1 MQDLFWIA
9 KLLINRIEGLTEPN
23 VYFHINT
30 LFTNICDRV
39 IIDSSHKIT
48 HTHTH
53 TYTHIYIYNRMQCVL
68 IPIYLDFGIWNP
80 V

>member
-9 KLLINRIEGLTEPN
+9 KLLINRIEGLTEPK

-39 IIDSSHKIT
+39 IIDSWHKIT
-48 HTHTH
+48 N
-53 TYTHIYIYNRMQCVL
+53 IYIY
-68 IPIYLDFGIWNP
+68 IYSNS